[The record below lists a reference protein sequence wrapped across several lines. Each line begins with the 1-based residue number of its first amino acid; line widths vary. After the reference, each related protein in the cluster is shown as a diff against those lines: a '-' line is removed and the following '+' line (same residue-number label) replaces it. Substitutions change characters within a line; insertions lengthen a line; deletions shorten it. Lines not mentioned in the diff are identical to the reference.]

1 MDRVLQNTPT
11 VLTVTFYVDGVA
23 TDPTPQTVTVTLTR
37 ADGTNV
43 VTAAAATRVSAGVYS
58 YPLSAA
64 VTATLDQLAGTW
76 VSTNLGTLTSEHE
89 IVGGYLF
96 TVSQLRAFSNNAF
109 ADTVKYP
116 TAELVRIRTDVEV
129 ALERELGYALVPR
142 YERATVTAQSQ
153 YIQLKPYTR
162 TIRSLS
168 SAGATIDTSAL
179 PLSETGYVAGTYN
192 WPVVVGYEHGLD
204 ANSDTTRRMQRAG
217 LMLAKAWLQ
226 DSPVDDRASTFS
238 SVDGGTYGLVV
249 PGRGGSTF
257 GVPDV
262 DVAVERERFVAIG

>member
-1 MDRVLQNTPT
+1 MERILLNTPAT
-11 VLTVTFYVDGVA
+11 ITATFYVDGLP
-23 TDPTPQTVTVTLTR
+23 TDPTPQTVTLSVNR
-37 ADGTNV
+37 ADGTNITNGV
-43 VTAAAATRVSAGVYS
+43 VTTRLGAGLYS
-58 YPLSAA
+58 YPLTT
-64 VTATLDQLAGTW
+64 VQTGTLDELTATWT
-76 VSTNLGTLTSEHE
+76 STNLGTLTTSVEV
-89 IVGGYLF
+89 VGGYLF
-96 TVSQLRAFSNNAF
+96 TIAQLRAFSNNAF
-109 ADTVKYP
+109 ADTTKYP
-116 TAELVRIRTDVEV
+116 TAELVRVRTDVEI

-142 YERATVTAQSQ
+142 YERATVTAQSR
-153 YIQLKPYTR
+153 YLQLKPFTR

-168 SAGATIDTSAL
+168 SAGTVVDTSVL
-179 PLSETGYVAGTYN
+179 PLSETGYLAGTYT

-217 LMLAKAWLQ
+217 LMLAKSWLQ